1 MLTRLRRLVP
11 GLRSSAPERDTL
23 RVVADDHPKDAFFT
37 RPLVVTSLT
46 TSVEDVEDVVRARS
60 EQTAP
65 EVAPDT
71 PASQVRVSFVATIKD
86 ADGKRCPDMAVYARI
101 TGPHR
106 SATGMGHTSL
116 LGQVTFR
123 MSGPPGD
130 YACIVEDVAGG
141 ALGLDTDASV
151 LHAEVVA
158 SPA

>member
-11 GLRSSAPERDTL
+11 GLHSHEQEDGEL
-23 RVVADDHPKDAFFT
+23 RVVNDDHPKDAFFT
-37 RPLVVTSLT
+37 RPLVVSSLT
-46 TSVEDVEDVVRARS
+46 SSVEDVAPAGRDADPGAGDAPAPRTRA
-60 EQTAP
+60 
-65 EVAPDT
+65 
-71 PASQVRVSFVATIKD
+71 SFVATIKD

-101 TGPHR
+101 VGPHR
-106 SATGMGHTSL
+106 SATGMGHTNM

-130 YACIVEDVAGG
+130 YACTVEDVAGG

-158 SPA
+158 TPA

>member
-11 GLRSSAPERDTL
+11 GLRSPEPEGGDEL

-46 TSVEDVEDVVRARS
+46 TSVEDAPTPSAARGAA
-60 EQTAP
+60 E
-65 EVAPDT
+65 T
-71 PASQVRVSFVATIKD
+71 PSRIRVTFVATIKD
-86 ADGKRCPDMAVYARI
+86 ADGKRCPDMAVYASI

-106 SATGMGHTSL
+106 SATGMGHTSM

-130 YACIVEDVAGG
+130 YACVIEDVAGG